1 MDENV
6 YYASLAKVPTYR
18 LRQVMNH
25 LMLQEYLAV
34 TPDDYAI
41 VKLTDKSAR
50 ILEEGERIV
59 MKMAKEQEPS
69 EKKGVAG
76 KTAGK
81 KKTARTP
88 GGFVL
93 DEEEEQLF
101 EVLRR
106 LRARIANAEGVP
118 SYIVFSDK
126 TLAHMC
132 IVRPVNREQMLT
144 VSGVGVFKYEKYG
157 EQFLDSVRDFTR
169 NYRKNEGPDSLGAVD
184 FSSLDYDVVQDY
196 EGEDGI

>member
-1 MDENV
+1 M
-6 YYASLAKVPTYR
+6 T
-18 LRQVMNH
+18 
-25 LMLQEYLAV
+25 
-34 TPDDYAI
+34 
-41 VKLTDKSAR
+41 TDK
-50 ILEEGERIV
+50 IFDMV
-59 MKMAKEQEPS
+59 
-69 EKKGVAG
+69 
-76 KTAGK
+76 
-81 KKTARTP
+81 
-88 GGFVL
+88 
-93 DEEEEQLF
+93 
-101 EVLRR
+101 RR

-184 FSSLDYDVVQDY
+184 FSSLDYDVVRDY

>member
-1 MDENV
+1 M
-6 YYASLAKVPTYR
+6 
-18 LRQVMNH
+18 
-25 LMLQEYLAV
+25 
-34 TPDDYAI
+34 
-41 VKLTDKSAR
+41 
-50 ILEEGERIV
+50 
-59 MKMAKEQEPS
+59 
-69 EKKGVAG
+69 
-76 KTAGK
+76 
-81 KKTARTP
+81 
-88 GGFVL
+88 
-93 DEEEEQLF
+93 
-101 EVLRR
+101 LRR

-196 EGEDGI
+196 EGEAGI

>member
-1 MDENV
+1 MRNGLKYRDTFG
-6 YYASLAKVPTYR
+6 AIISL
-18 LRQVMNH
+18 
-25 LMLQEYLAV
+25 
-34 TPDDYAI
+34 
-41 VKLTDKSAR
+41 S
-50 ILEEGERIV
+50 
-59 MKMAKEQEPS
+59 
-69 EKKGVAG
+69 
-76 KTAGK
+76 
-81 KKTARTP
+81 